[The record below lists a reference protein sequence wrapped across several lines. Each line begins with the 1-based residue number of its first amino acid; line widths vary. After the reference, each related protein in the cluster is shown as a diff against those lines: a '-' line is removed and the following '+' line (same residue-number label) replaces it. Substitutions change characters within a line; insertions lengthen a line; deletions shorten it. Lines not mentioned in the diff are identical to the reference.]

1 MKKIFR
7 VIFKNVAK
15 KFVGTGISKNK
26 VVFAIVEKA
35 KEVLKEDYIMIEG
48 CKLLLDKTD
57 RHGFTI
63 YGEEDPEERELI
75 KKVVKKDDNVVD
87 IGANIGIHTITLA
100 KCVGEKGHVFAFE
113 PSPYNV
119 KLIGDSVKLNNFQ
132 NVTVVSKAISD
143 KPGKSKLFLSNGI
156 SAHSLSDFNYEKGSI
171 DIEIES
177 LDNYFNDYEGKINF
191 LKIDAEG
198 YDFKALK
205 GAEKILKNKEVKILI
220 EFFPDRL
227 KKAGDSPVKFL
238 EYLIESGF
246 TVTDLRKKKILQLD
260 SIMETSEF
268 YDSPPPNHFTNL
280 FCERKDK

>member
-7 VIFKNVAK
+7 IIFKNIAK

-26 VVFAIVEKA
+26 VAYELAEKV
-35 KEVLKEDYIMIEG
+35 KEILKEDYIMIDD

-75 KKVVKKDDNVVD
+75 KKMVKRGDNVVD

-100 KCVGEKGHVFAFE
+100 KCVGDDGHVFAFE
-113 PSPYNV
+113 PSPYNT
-119 KLIGDSVKLNNFQ
+119 KLIEGSVKLNNFQ
-132 NVTVVSKAISD
+132 NVTVIGKAISD

-156 SAHSLSDFNYEKGSI
+156 SAHSLSDFNYKKGSI

-177 LDNYFNDYEGKINF
+177 LDNYFNEFQKKINF

-198 YDFKALK
+198 FDFKAIR
-205 GAEKILKNKEVKILI
+205 GAKKILKNQEVKILI
-220 EFFPDRL
+220 EFF
-227 KKAGDSPVKFL
+227 SSYIISFIFFINST
-238 EYLIESGF
+238 YN
-246 TVTDLRKKKILQLD
+246 RK
-260 SIMETSEF
+260 
-268 YDSPPPNHFTNL
+268 
-280 FCERKDK
+280 